1 MSIGFGSGS
10 GTGRTGTTSRDP
22 GLAFTDGSL
31 QFEAWSEA
39 LWDPAAQTIVDTA
52 ALQPGE
58 KVLDACCGSGAAT
71 IPAARAVGPE
81 GSVDGVDLSSGL
93 LALAGKKLS
102 GEQILNATLTHAD
115 VTSWRGHRTFDAVLC
130 SYSIFFFNQ
139 MADGVEHLI
148 SMLRPG
154 GRIVVN
160 TWVHGALSPLAEL
173 ILQAAITERPRL
185 AEVIPLANQNMDLIS
200 NTDAFTAWLAQRG
213 LDSIQVRTHPLT
225 LSVDAEMAWA
235 LVMGSGWR
243 TLLPRD
249 PEAISRVRK
258 EFIGSVRG
266 LGPSVEFNSD
276 TLVAEAFRQ

>member
-1 MSIGFGSGS
+1 MNPSTPSSARIGI
-10 GTGRTGTTSRDP
+10 TSRDP
-22 GLAFTDGSL
+22 GLAFTDGAL

-39 LWDPAAQTIVDTA
+39 LWDPAARTVVRTA

-71 IPAARAVGPE
+71 LPAALAVGPE

-93 LALAGKKLS
+93 LALAGKKLA
-102 GEQILNATLTHAD
+102 EAQILNATLTHAD
-115 VTSWRGHRTFDAVLC
+115 VTAWRGHRTFDAVLC

-139 MADGVEHLI
+139 MADGVQHLA

-154 GRIVVN
+154 GRMVLN
-160 TWVHGALSPLAEL
+160 TWVRGALSPLTEL

-185 AEVIPLANQNMDLIS
+185 AEVVPLANQNMDLIS
-200 NTDAFTAWLAQRG
+200 APEAFADWLTGCG
-213 LDSIQVRTHPLT
+213 LESVQVSMHPLT
-225 LSVDAEMAWA
+225 LRVDAEMAWA

-249 PEAISRVRK
+249 PEAISRVRQ
-258 EFIGSVRG
+258 EFLGSVRA
-266 LGPSVEFNSD
+266 LGDTVEFNSD
-276 TLVAEAFRQ
+276 TLVAEAVRR